1 MARRMAENFGHSI
14 DASSGSMFPHVHGP
28 CCGHGIGNSGGD
40 DGQGSGGEG
49 TSPSGESG
57 LEVASLPENY
67 NNTKTEIVTIRGRQ
81 FLKKTTVIRKGGPGT
96 SIYISSTTYE
106 PINEAD
112 NGTSGSDESDLKPA
126 SSGSGSDGSSG
137 TNSGSSGSDGSDVS
151 SSGTTEASSSKVPS
165 QPVPQGGDGSEAASS
180 GSSSTTSTTESGL
193 EREEL
198 TSPTP
203 VVPV

>member
-14 DASSGSMFPHVHGP
+14 DTNSGSMFPHVHGP
-28 CCGHGIGNSGGD
+28 CCGHGTGNSGD
-40 DGQGSGGEG
+40 DGQGSGSEG
-49 TSPSGESG
+49 TSASGEGG
-57 LEVASLPENY
+57 LEVASIPENY
-67 NNTKTEIVTIRGRQ
+67 NNTKTEIITIRGRQ

-96 SIYISSTTYE
+96 SIFISSTTYE

-126 SSGSGSDGSSG
+126 SSSSGSDASSG
-137 TNSGSSGSDGSDVS
+137 TNHGTSGSDVS
-151 SSGTTEASSSKVPS
+151 SSSTTESSSSEAPN
-165 QPVPQGGDGSEAASS
+165 QPVPLPDDGNEPPSR
-180 GSSSTTSTTESGL
+180 SSSTTSTTESGL